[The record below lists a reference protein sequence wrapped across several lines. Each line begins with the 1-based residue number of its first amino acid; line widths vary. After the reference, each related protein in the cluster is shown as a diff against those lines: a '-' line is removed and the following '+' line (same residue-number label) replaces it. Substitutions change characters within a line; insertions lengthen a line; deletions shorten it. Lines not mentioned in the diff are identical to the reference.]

1 LPPFLGQRY
10 ELRRARVADTDTTLI
25 VPRDAKEFSPAAFE
39 KHLRRLP
46 EDVGKA
52 YVVLAEDLPAYVRYR
67 LVRRGVPFVVP
78 GVQLYWPE
86 LGLAVRAR
94 ARRARAPRM
103 VLEKVGPATQVVII
117 AALRGVL
124 ADALAARDVANRLGY
139 TQMTMTRVFD
149 ELETVG
155 LARTARRAH
164 KRELH
169 LRLHGKELWTAARQK
184 LRNPV
189 RKTVRVRTDDLAGVR
204 PLLGGESALAE
215 MSMLAAPE
223 RPVYAVGPGRWLDLR
238 ATRLETIPVDDE
250 DTCLLQA
257 WWYDPGLFEEDG
269 HVDPFSLFLSLDGAE
284 DERVASA
291 LEEMM
296 EKIAW

>member
-1 LPPFLGQRY
+1 MPPFLSQRY

-52 YVVLAEDLPAYVRYR
+52 YIVLAEELPAYVRYR

-94 ARRARAPRM
+94 RARAPRM
-103 VLEKVGPATQVVII
+103 ALEQVGPATQAAII
-117 AALRGVL
+117 AALRGVVF
-124 ADALAARDVANRLGY
+124 DGSAAQDVADRLGY

-149 ELETVG
+149 ELEAAG
-155 LARTARRAH
+155 LAKTTRRAH

-189 RKTVRVRTDDLAGVR
+189 RKMVRVRADALAGVR
-204 PLLGGESALAE
+204 SLLAGESALAE
-215 MSMLAAPE
+215 MTMLAAPE
-223 RPVYAVGPGRWLDLR
+223 RPVYAAGPARWLDLR

-291 LEEMM
+291 LDEMM
-296 EKIAW
+296 ETIAW